1 MKPDSTTERG
11 VAIALL
17 ERLTEFRLPRVLQI
31 KERVDRGERLS
42 EVDLEFL
49 ESVLADAANAKP
61 LVDHHPE
68 LEPIAV
74 KLISLYHHITETAL
88 ANETQSSPAGAS
100 GAGRSPSGQ

>member
-42 EVDLEFL
+42 DVDLEFL

-88 ANETQSSPAGAS
+88 ANETQSSPASAS
-100 GAGRSPSGQ
+100 GAGYSP